1 MLFVSLLTQ
10 CVARLGVMGW
20 FELNKDYIAKTLC
33 INRDKPAMKCC
44 GKCYLQKQ
52 LKKVDDTDASK
63 KQSDRAGKAEVLVYI
78 LPAAIPHNLLSAPA
92 IAAIQHPANQH
103 LYDSRFP
110 TSIFHP
116 PASFA

>member
-1 MLFVSLLTQ
+1 MLLVSLLTQ

-20 FELNKDYIAKTLC
+20 FELNKEYIVKTLC

-52 LKKVDDTDASK
+52 LKKVDDSDASK
-63 KQSDRAGKAEVLVYI
+63 KQSERAGKAEVPVYI
-78 LPAAIPHNLLSAPA
+78 LPPVIPHQSSPVSVM
-92 IAAIQHPANQH
+92 AAIQHPAGQH

-110 TSIFHP
+110 AAIFHP
-116 PASFA
+116 PARLA